1 MKVKNATFVFSQDI
15 TDVSVGNFIANLV
28 NWSQSHE
35 GDPLQVI
42 LNSGG
47 GGVLAAI
54 ALYEFLGELRENG
67 HTITIKVMG
76 RAGSAAAI
84 VLQAADERVIAPN
97 SDLLI
102 HAVIPISQPAGTVEA
117 QVRAELDRSSSLT
130 DRTFGILSRRSGGKL
145 ALKTINSKTCG
156 RSRDW
161 WVNAKQCLACGLV
174 DRIEKPRPAGSV
186 AQTESSSDDQE
197 S

>member
-15 TDVSVGNFIANLV
+15 TDVSVGNFITNLV
-28 NWSQSHE
+28 SWSQGNE
-35 GDPLQVI
+35 GQPLQIV

-54 ALYEFLGELRENG
+54 ALHDFLGELRENG

-84 VLQAADERVIAPN
+84 VLQAADERIISPN

-117 QVRAELDRSSSLT
+117 QVRAELERSSSLS
-130 DRTFGILSRRSGGKL
+130 DRTFNILSRRSGGKL
-145 ALKTINSKTCG
+145 SVKTINSKTG
-156 RSRDW
+156 ARSRDW
-161 WVNAKQCLACGLV
+161 WVNAKQCVGYGLV
-174 DRIEKPRPAGSV
+174 DRIERPRPAGSV
-186 AQTESSSDDQE
+186 SQTQE
-197 S
+197 SAG